1 MNAYVRQILALF
13 ATLMGSQATV
23 GPSAHA
29 QEAAAQDPEARE
41 WQQARAA
48 GTQEALEAYLA
59 RHPAGR
65 YSREAFRMIIAG
77 SASATSDIPVC
88 SDIGA
93 IDPALAQA
101 DPNLASC
108 VAIGALY

>member
-1 MNAYVRQILALF
+1 MKAYVRQILALF
-13 ATLMGSQATV
+13 ATLMGS
-23 GPSAHA
+23 HA
-29 QEAAAQDPEARE
+29 AVTTEVSAQDPEALE
-41 WQQARAA
+41 WQQAKAE

-65 YSREAFRMIIAG
+65 FSREAFRMIIAG

-93 IDPALAQA
+93 VDPALAQA
-101 DPNLASC
+101 AAAGC
-108 VAIGALY
+108 VTVGALY